1 MSAEKVRA
9 STYPRLGI
17 PDGFAPAQRTS
28 GGPTTRPTV
37 SGAGGSKDA
46 STRRGRDI
54 SDELGIPATLPEE
67 SRALSEAEIEA
78 LERQAEAEAEAALRL
93 ALEEETQ
100 TSTLGALLRGLGRL
114 YVAAGLAMATL
125 FVLFA
130 YSQTLQILAHL
141 ATQPDWIRYSG
152 YAFLG
157 VLAAALA
164 FFVGRF
170 AWTFVR
176 FRRHRQVSAS
186 ELKALSERRA
196 LRELA
201 RRRSIEAVAS
211 LRQYLRH
218 YDLDSRSAQQ
228 TLFRFGV
235 DVRMLRVARDWLL
248 DDENYAS
255 ADAWIVEFRQRF
267 QDRLDA
273 AAAARMKTYAL
284 RVAASTAASPNGLV
298 DSSIVLTSCFALFG
312 DLCRIYHIRLGAMA
326 TVKLLGWSFTNA
338 YLAGQLDEIADKL
351 ADTDM
356 TWAANEGA
364 GAVMQLAKPF
374 VSKLAEGAA
383 NGLLIRRLGKQAVRL
398 LQPVGA

>member
-9 STYPRLGI
+9 SSYLRLGM
-17 PDGFAPAQRTS
+17 PDGF
-28 GGPTTRPTV
+28 GPEALHGVSSAVGEKTT
-37 SGAGGSKDA
+37 GAAAVREPPS
-46 STRRGRDI
+46 RRGRDI
-54 SDELGIPATLPEE
+54 SDELGIPATVPEE
-67 SRALSEAEIEA
+67 SRTLSDAELEA
-78 LERQAEAEAEAALRL
+78 LERQAEAEAEDALRL
-93 ALEEETQ
+93 ALDQETQ
-100 TSTLGALLRGLGRL
+100 TSTLGTLLRGLGRL

-157 VLAAALA
+157 AIAAALA

-170 AWTFVR
+170 VWTFAR
-176 FRRHRQVSAS
+176 YRRHRQVSAS

-201 RRRSIEAVAS
+201 RRRGVEAVAS

-218 YDLDSRSAQQ
+218 YDLDGRASQQ

-235 DVRMLRVARDWLL
+235 DVRALRVAREWLL
-248 DDENYAS
+248 DDEHYAS
-255 ADAWIVEFRQRF
+255 ADAWIVEFRRRF

-298 DSSIVLTSCFALFG
+298 DSSIVLTSCLALFG

-398 LQPVGA
+398 LQPLGA

>member
-1 MSAEKVRA
+1 M
-9 STYPRLGI
+9 
-17 PDGFAPAQRTS
+17 PDGFGPITS
-28 GGPTTRPTV
+28 KSEPPPPREREKAAAVAESNTATAMAEPPV
-37 SGAGGSKDA
+37 
-46 STRRGRDI
+46 RRGRDI
-54 SDELGIPATLPEE
+54 SDELGVPATTPHQ
-67 SRALSEAEIEA
+67 SRTLTDAELDALD
-78 LERQAEAEAEAALRL
+78 RQADAEAEAALRQ

-100 TSTLGALLRGLGRL
+100 TSTLSTLLRGLGRL

-141 ATQPDWIRYSG
+141 STQPDWIRYSG

-157 VLAAALA
+157 LLASALA
-164 FFVGRF
+164 FFTGRF

-176 FRRHRQVSAS
+176 YRHHRQVSTS
-186 ELKALSERRA
+186 ELKSLSERRA

-201 RRRSIEAVAS
+201 RRRSTEAVAS
-211 LRQYLRH
+211 LRLYLRS

-228 TLFRFGV
+228 MLFRYGV
-235 DVRMLRVARDWLL
+235 DVRALKIAREWLL
-248 DDENYAS
+248 SDENYAS
-255 ADAWIVEFRQRF
+255 ADAWIVEFRHRF

-273 AAAARMKTYAL
+273 AAAARMKTYSL

-312 DLCRIYHIRLGAMA
+312 DLSHIYNLRLGAMA

-338 YLAGQLDEIADKL
+338 YLAGQIDEFADQL

-374 VSKLAEGAA
+374 ITKLAEGAA
-383 NGLLIRRLGKQAVRL
+383 NGLLIRRLGKQAIRL
-398 LQPVGA
+398 LQPVAVK

>member
-1 MSAEKVRA
+1 MADTSRTRA
-9 STYPRLGI
+9 YPQLGM
-17 PDGFAPAQRTS
+17 PDGFGRVAGVREQSARDGISGVAAVADAP
-28 GGPTTRPTV
+28 V
-37 SGAGGSKDA
+37 
-46 STRRGRDI
+46 RRGRDI
-54 SDELGIPATLPEE
+54 SDELGIPSTAPDVSRTL
-67 SRALSEAEIEA
+67 SDAELEA
-78 LERQAEAEAEAALRL
+78 LDRKAEAEAEATLQL

-100 TSTLGALLRGLGRL
+100 KSTLGTLLRGLGRL
-114 YVAAGLAMATL
+114 YVAAGLAIATL

-157 VLAAALA
+157 VLGLALA

-170 AWTFVR
+170 AWTFAR
-176 FRRHRQVSAS
+176 YRHHRQVSTS
-186 ELKALSERRA
+186 ELNALSQRHA

-201 RRRSIEAVAS
+201 RRRSVEAVAS
-211 LRQYLRH
+211 LRLYLRN

-228 TLFRFGV
+228 LLYRFGV
-235 DVRMLRVARDWLL
+235 DVRALRVAREWLL
-248 DDENYAS
+248 DDEHYAS

-267 QDRLDA
+267 QDRLDS

-312 DLCRIYHIRLGAMA
+312 DLCRIYNLRLGAMA

-338 YLAGQLDEIADKL
+338 YLAGQLDEVADKL

-383 NGLLIRRLGKQAVRL
+383 NGLLIRRLGKQAIRL
-398 LQPVGA
+398 LQPVA

>member
-1 MSAEKVRA
+1 MGAEKLRA
-9 STYPRLGI
+9 SSYPRLGM
-17 PDGFAPAQRTS
+17 PDGFAPAVNS
-28 GGPTTRPTV
+28 GVDPLPRESAAAVAALKEPP
-37 SGAGGSKDA
+37 
-46 STRRGRDI
+46 RRGRDI
-54 SDELGIPATLPEE
+54 SDELGVPATAPEE
-67 SRALSEAEIEA
+67 SRMLSERELEA
-78 LERQAEAEAEAALRL
+78 LDRQAEAEAEDALRQ
-93 ALEEETQ
+93 ALEEESES
-100 TSTLGALLRGLGRL
+100 STLVKLLRGLGRL
-114 YVAAGLAMATL
+114 YVAAGLAIATL

-141 ATQPDWIRYSG
+141 STQPDWIRYSG

-157 VLAAALA
+157 LLAAALA

-170 AWTFVR
+170 AWTFAR
-176 FRRHRQVSAS
+176 YRRHRQVSTS
-186 ELKALSERRA
+186 ELKALSERRG

-201 RRRSIEAVAS
+201 RRRNVEAVAS
-211 LRQYLRH
+211 LRLYLRH
-218 YDLDSRSAQQ
+218 YDLDSRGAQQ
-228 TLFRFGV
+228 MLYRFGV
-235 DVRMLRVARDWLL
+235 DVRALRVSRDWLL

-255 ADAWIVEFRQRF
+255 ADAWIIEFRQRF

-273 AAAARMKTYAL
+273 AAAARMKTYSL

-312 DLCRIYHIRLGAMA
+312 DLSHLYNLRLGAMA

-383 NGLLIRRLGKQAVRL
+383 NGLLIHRLGKQAIRL